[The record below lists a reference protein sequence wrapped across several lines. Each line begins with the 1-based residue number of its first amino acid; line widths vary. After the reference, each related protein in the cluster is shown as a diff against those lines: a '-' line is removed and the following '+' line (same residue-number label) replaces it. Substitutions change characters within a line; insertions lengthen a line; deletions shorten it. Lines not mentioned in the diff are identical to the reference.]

1 MFVYL
6 AFKRL
11 YSQVSHVMTLTWND
25 SVKICN
31 RDAKLSPISASNL
44 LMSFNVSSGAR
55 RRPVHQRHAQETLTK
70 VGGNVKSKEL
80 AQGLGSS
87 SRVSHMIKQQ
97 SKSTPVPCHSWEKAA
112 VAEGRVPGFG
122 EAMSNH
128 DSAKKSPSCW
138 PEETFALCVG
148 PGIHRSEAHRVCSV
162 LFKFWPPELRALAAK
177 VWALHTV
184 FTVCLVLLLLQ
195 LQHVGNWNLRTAMCY
210 TPPSTS
216 LKRAHLPHLC

>member
-25 SVKICN
+25 NVKICN

-44 LMSFNVSSGAR
+44 LMSFNVSPGVR
-55 RRPVHQRHAQETLTK
+55 RRQVHQRNALETLTK
-70 VGGNVKSKEL
+70 VWGKCQKQR

-138 PEETFALCVG
+138 PEETFALCGARNTEVRNTSSLFCTFQVLATRAQSFG
-148 PGIHRSEAHRVCSV
+148 CKGLSPPHSFHSVFSATAAAAAACWELEFEDIHV
-162 LFKFWPPELRALAAK
+162 LHA
-177 VWALHTV
+177 
-184 FTVCLVLLLLQ
+184 
-195 LQHVGNWNLRTAMCY
+195 
-210 TPPSTS
+210 SI
-216 LKRAHLPHLC
+216 HLS

>member
-11 YSQVSHVMTLTWND
+11 YSQVSYVMTSTWND
-25 SVKICN
+25 IVKICN

-44 LMSFNVSSGAR
+44 LMSFNVSPGVR
-55 RRPVHQRHAQETLTK
+55 RRQVHQRNALETLTK
-70 VGGNVKSKEL
+70 VWGKCQKQRVS
-80 AQGLGSS
+80 QGLGSS

-138 PEETFALCVG
+138 PEETFALCGARNTEV
-148 PGIHRSEAHRVCSV
+148 RSTLSLFCTFQV
-162 LFKFWPPELRALAAK
+162 LATRALSAK

-195 LQHVGNWNLRTAMCY
+195 LQHVGNWNWRTAMCY
-210 TPPSTS
+210 PPPSTS